1 MAPNREICAFFY
13 EDKGQGDYRCQL
25 CGTSRKQQVGSG
37 YSNLLSHLTSTHPDF
52 EETYQASVATDAPL
66 SSFGFVSEAT
76 QHRYQ
81 WLQWVVERNM
91 PISEVDDPLTRSMAS
106 WKPVSSKTLKLDMQ
120 TCSANVGDVIEK
132 ELGDIF
138 GVIWDGW
145 THGTVHYVGIYGVT
159 FVNGKRR
166 ERLLSLSPLV
176 DGSQDAEVHIAMFK
190 RVLSLYNKNVSM
202 VAFLVGDNCATNRRI
217 ATLME
222 LPLVGCASHRYNLA
236 VNRYLAAYE
245 SELAAVNS
253 LMVQLRHVNNAAE
266 LAKYTDLK
274 PVKRNVT
281 RWSSTFEMVRRY
293 KKIRDSIRQVDAV
306 EEFIPRGESIS
317 MADVRVLFDQVADDY
332 PDMASHLR
340 PSAKIVHSP
349 VFEAA
354 LVKIENKVKLTAAEA
369 RSVQRFVVDPPA
381 SSGKR
386 KERSSSDYANE
397 ILRGGKKARSSG
409 AASATYH
416 DLAKVVPP
424 TSNTVERLFSQYDV
438 YLRTSNMRQQ
448 YTDIGPVIIIVV
460 LRIAVITTLGMH
472 LQYNKKLY
480 CRTPE

>member
-1 MAPNREICAFFY
+1 MLAVFLAASVVDGHGYMTNPKVTFTAKAGDPTQFIATIESSASGLSGTFNGAPADNVAAFTKAFGSSKY
-13 EDKGQGDYRCQL
+13 SSLKEFINAKATVTL

-132 ELGDIF
+132 ELGDIM
-138 GVIWDGW
+138 
-145 THGTVHYVGIYGVT
+145 HYVGIYGVT

-190 RVLSLYNKNVSM
+190 RVLSLYNKNV
-202 VAFLVGDNCATNRRI
+202 VAA
-217 ATLME
+217 LME

-281 RWSSTFEMVRRY
+281 RWSSTFEMLLELLEEL
-293 KKIRDSIRQVDAV
+293 KKLDSVCKRLQ
-306 EEFIPRGESIS
+306 
-317 MADVRVLFDQVADDY
+317 ADVRVLFDQVADDY
-332 PDMASHLR
+332 PDMAPKR
-340 PSAKIVHSP
+340 KNP
-349 VFEAA
+349 
-354 LVKIENKVKLTAAEA
+354 
-369 RSVQRFVVDPPA
+369 RSVQRYPPA

-424 TSNTVERLFSQYDV
+424 TSNTVERLFSQCKFILTPQRSCMLPANFEMLAF
-438 YLRTSNMRQQ
+438 LRVNR
-448 YTDIGPVIIIVV
+448 D
-460 LRIAVITTLGMH
+460 LWNATT
-472 LQYNKKLY
+472 
-480 CRTPE
+480 TE